1 MLIKLSV
8 VFGGG
13 QLEGMRS
20 CYFGHTHIQHSVSFV
35 LFKLAIEDRESVIF
49 LIRYPWTY
57 LCQISDLIFLQ
68 LSPRISETKKNTFA
82 ICTIFV
88 LIVLQSQIF
97 AHELLAGACKEI

>member
-35 LFKLAIEDRESVIF
+35 LFELAIEENLLFFWFDVRELTCVK
-49 LIRYPWTY
+49 L
-57 LCQISDLIFLQ
+57 
-68 LSPRISETKKNTFA
+68 
-82 ICTIFV
+82 TI
-88 LIVLQSQIF
+88 
-97 AHELLAGACKEI
+97 